1 MSDRQLVDAEE
12 LKTTFRNSTAYFD
25 YTDIL
30 RMCKIIDGQPKVV
43 SPERRAGIV
52 ILLQML
58 RNQNAI
64 MEALFQIL
72 PDVSVQPIEIAR
84 YDLCD
89 NMATTRAILKNEED

>member
-1 MSDRQLVDAEE
+1 MSRLIDGEE
-12 LKTTFRNSTAYFD
+12 LKNTFYNCQAYFKNED
-25 YTDIL
+25 LQRIY
-30 RMCKIIDGQPKVV
+30 RIIDNQPTEK
-43 SPERRAGIV
+43 SERRAGIV

-72 PDVSVQPIEIAR
+72 PDVSVEPIEIAR

>member
-25 YTDIL
+25 YPDI
-30 RMCKIIDGQPKVV
+30 CKIIDGQPKVV

-89 NMATTRAILKNEED
+89 NMATTRAILKNEEE